1 MFLNK
6 KLIGSIIAVLVL
18 QASEPGKK
26 KTVSFSF
33 SVPSSPVSEEDTF
46 DSGLNVLPQTPVLQR
61 SHSSTA

>member
-6 KLIGSIIAVLVL
+6 KLIGSIIAILVL

-26 KTVSFSF
+26 KMVTFSF

-46 DSGLNVLPQTPVLQR
+46 DLGLNVLPIK
-61 SHSSTA
+61 H